1 MAKPTVDTDTRKR
14 ATEAVSVDEDHDVI
28 GKSVVREDAVS
39 KVTGKAIY
47 GGDLYMPGMLYA
59 KVLLSTEAH
68 ALIKRIDTRVA
79 EQMDGVHA
87 VLTAKDIPGEN
98 VYGIALPDQQVLAEN
113 KVRFWGEPVALV
125 AAEDPYIAE
134 EALSKIEVEYEP
146 IPAVFDPILALEANA
161 PQVQPKGNLILHT
174 RVRKGDFAQG
184 FSDADVIVEDLFHT
198 HGQDHAPIEPES
210 GMAWVDENETLVVFS
225 SSQYIYRDRRQVVRV
240 MGLPA
245 NRIRHIASTMG
256 GGFGRKD
263 DVTVEIFVALL
274 AWATKRPVRLAY
286 TRHESMLTQ
295 THRHPTIVRARAGA
309 TRAGKL
315 TAFEGVAYGDSGAY
329 ASLGIFVIKKM
340 ALHLGGPY
348 HWPNYKADSFSAYTN
363 NPISGPFR
371 GFGVLQCAVVHEN
384 LIDRLAEQVG
394 MDPLEFR
401 LHNCLREGLS
411 FSTGQ
416 TMTEAAG
423 LPATLERLQE
433 YMVEK
438 ELRFDRTSQV
448 MTS

>member
-1 MAKPTVDTDTRKR
+1 MASSTVDVDVQPQTDLVGLD
-14 ATEAVSVDEDHDVI
+14 AEHDVI
-28 GKSVVREDAVS
+28 GKSVVREDAVA

-47 GGDLYMPGMLYA
+47 GGDLYMEGMLYG

-68 ALIKRIDTRVA
+68 ALVRRIDTSAA
-79 EQMDGVHA
+79 ERMDGVHA
-87 VLTAKDIPGEN
+87 VLTAKDIPGDN
-98 VYGIALPDQQVLAEN
+98 VYGIALPDQQVLAEDR
-113 KVRFWGEPVALV
+113 VRFYGEPVALV
-125 AAEDPYIAE
+125 AAEDPYLAE
-134 EALSKIEVEYEP
+134 EAVAKIRVDYEP
-146 IPAVFDPILALEANA
+146 LPAVFDPIAALKPNA

-174 RVRKGDFAQG
+174 RVRKGDVTKG
-184 FSDADVIVEDLFHT
+184 FEEADVIVEDLFHT

-210 GMAWVDENETLVVFS
+210 GMAWIDENGTLVIFS

-240 MGLPA
+240 LDLPA
-245 NRIRHIASTMG
+245 NRIRSIASTMG

-295 THRHPTIVRARAGA
+295 THRHPTVVRARAGA
-309 TRAGKL
+309 TRAGTL
-315 TAFEGVAYGDSGAY
+315 TAFEGVVYGDSGPY

-348 HWPNYKADSFSAYTN
+348 YWPNYKTDSFSAYTN
-363 NPISGPFR
+363 NPIAGPFR
-371 GFGVLQCAVVHEN
+371 GFGVLQGAVIHES
-384 LIDRLAEQVG
+384 LIDRLAERIG

-401 LHNCLREGLS
+401 LNNCLREGLS

-416 TMTEAAG
+416 VMTEAAG
-423 LPATLERLQE
+423 LPATLERLKQ

-438 ELRFDRTSQV
+438 GLHFSRTSQV
-448 MTS
+448 TG

>member
-1 MAKPTVDTDTRKR
+1 MASPTVPPDIKPATDSLELD
-14 ATEAVSVDEDHDVI
+14 AAYDII
-28 GKSVVREDAVS
+28 GKSVVREDAVA

-47 GGDLYMPGMLYA
+47 GGDLYRPGMLYG

-68 ALIKRIDTRVA
+68 ARIKRIDISVA
-79 EQMDGVHA
+79 ESMDGVHA
-87 VLTAKDIPGEN
+87 VLTAKDIPGDN
-98 VYGIALPDQQVLAEN
+98 VYGIALPDQQVLAEDT
-113 KVRFWGEPVALV
+113 VRFWGEPVALV
-125 AAEDPYIAE
+125 AAADPYLAE
-134 EALSKIEVEYEP
+134 EAVSKIQVDYEP
-146 IPAVFDPILALEANA
+146 LPAVFDPISALKADA

-174 RVRKGDFAQG
+174 RVRKGDFAKG
-184 FSDADVIVEDLFHT
+184 FEEADVIVEDLFHT

-210 GMAWVDENETLVVFS
+210 GMAWVDENETLVIFS
-225 SSQYIYRDRRQVVRV
+225 SSQYIYRDRRQVARV
-240 MGLPA
+240 LDLPA
-245 NRIRHIASTMG
+245 NRIRNIASTMG

-309 TRAGKL
+309 TADGKL
-315 TAFEGVAYGDSGAY
+315 TALEGVVYGDSGPY

-348 HWPNYKADSFSAYTN
+348 HWPHYKADSFSAYTN
-363 NPISGPFR
+363 NPISGAFR
-371 GFGVLQCAVVHEN
+371 GFGVFQCAVVHES
-384 LIDRLAEQVG
+384 LIDRLAERLA

-401 LHNCLREGLS
+401 LNNCLREGLS

-416 TMTEAAG
+416 VMTEAAG
-423 LPATLERLQE
+423 MSATLERLKL
-433 YMVEK
+433 YMTEQGVHF
-438 ELRFDRTSQV
+438 RHGSQV
-448 MTS
+448 VA

>member
-1 MAKPTVDTDTRKR
+1 
-14 ATEAVSVDEDHDVI
+14 
-28 GKSVVREDAVS
+28 
-39 KVTGKAIY
+39 
-47 GGDLYMPGMLYA
+47 
-59 KVLLSTEAH
+59 
-68 ALIKRIDTRVA
+68 
-79 EQMDGVHA
+79 
-87 VLTAKDIPGEN
+87 
-98 VYGIALPDQQVLAEN
+98 
-113 KVRFWGEPVALV
+113 
-125 AAEDPYIAE
+125 
-134 EALSKIEVEYEP
+134 
-146 IPAVFDPILALEANA
+146 
-161 PQVQPKGNLILHT
+161 
-174 RVRKGDFAQG
+174 
-184 FSDADVIVEDLFHT
+184 
-198 HGQDHAPIEPES
+198 
-210 GMAWVDENETLVVFS
+210 
-225 SSQYIYRDRRQVVRV
+225 
-240 MGLPA
+240 
-245 NRIRHIASTMG
+245 MG

-315 TAFEGVAYGDSGAY
+315 TAFEGVAYGDSGPY

-438 ELRFDRTSQV
+438 ELRFNRNSQV

>member
-1 MAKPTVDTDTRKR
+1 MANSTVDTDTQPQ
-14 ATEAVSVDEDHDVI
+14 AELIGLDAEHDVI
-28 GKSVVREDAVS
+28 GKSVVREDAVA

-47 GGDLYMPGMLYA
+47 GGDLYKPGMLHG

-68 ALIKRIDTRVA
+68 ALVTRIDTSAA
-79 EQMDGVHA
+79 ERMDGVHA

-98 VYGIALPDQQVLAEN
+98 VYGIALPDQQVLAED
-113 KVRFWGEPVALV
+113 KVRFCGEPVALV
-125 AAEDPYIAE
+125 AAEDPYLAE
-134 EALSKIEVEYEP
+134 EAISRIRVDYEP
-146 IPAVFDPILALEANA
+146 LPAVFDPIAALKTDA

-174 RVRKGDFAQG
+174 RVRKGDFTKG
-184 FSDADVIVEDLFHT
+184 FEEADVVVEDLFHT

-210 GMAWVDENETLVVFS
+210 GMAWIDENGTLVIFS

-240 MGLPA
+240 LDLPA
-245 NRIRHIASTMG
+245 NRIRCIASTMG

-263 DVTVEIFVALL
+263 DVTVEILVALM

-309 TRAGKL
+309 TSAGKL
-315 TAFEGVAYGDSGAY
+315 TAFEGVAYGDSGPY

-348 HWPNYKADSFSAYTN
+348 HWPHYKTDSFSVYTN
-363 NPISGPFR
+363 NPIAGPFR

-384 LIDRLAEQVG
+384 LIDRLAERIG

-401 LHNCLREGLS
+401 LNNCLREGLA

-416 TMTEAAG
+416 VMTEAAG
-423 LPATLERLQE
+423 AAATLERLKA
-433 YMVEK
+433 YMAEK
-438 ELRFDRTSQV
+438 DLRFSRAPQV
-448 MTS
+448 TA